1 MQIDFIFTMLYFS
14 TVGLLSAVVL
24 NIKHVYAKTI
34 LCQST
39 FVIVFLINA
48 WYM

>member
-24 NIKHVYAKTI
+24 NIKHHHVYAKTI
-34 LCQST
+34 SCQST
-39 FVIVFLINA
+39 FVIVF
-48 WYM
+48 

>member
-39 FVIVFLINA
+39 FVIVS
-48 WYM
+48 